1 MKEIDYILKKSD
13 LEKRASERVKIEEVF
28 KNGKNYNTTIN
39 FLRKQH
45 FLPHQNIQDLIS
57 FQKDEQYP
65 IGYIMVNR
73 SNIVVGFVGTWF
85 SKRRINSRENIFCNI
100 HSWIVEQEYRLYSF
114 YLISLLDK
122 KNIDLNALTPLES
135 LKGLLLKFGFKKR
148 EIFYKIILNIK
159 FFKFSKKNYEI
170 IKDKDDIEKRLDK
183 INLDIYNF
191 YSNKIYKNFLIKNTK
206 EKKDIFVVGCLLRK
220 KGLKIFNF
228 FYVSDKD
235 YFRKNWDIIAN
246 IVSNELNVYFFS
258 EYILKDNQNIF
269 PDKIFLSKIKK
280 KEIYVKSK
288 NEICNLDLLNSD
300 LVI

>member
-1 MKEIDYILKKSD
+1 MRKIDHTFKISD
-13 LEKRASERVKIEEVF
+13 LDKRASKKLSIEEVF
-28 KNGKNYNTTIN
+28 KYGKNYDSAIN
-39 FLRKQH
+39 FLKKQI
-45 FLPHQNIQDLIS
+45 FLPYQNIENLIS
-57 FQKDEQYP
+57 FQKNEKYP
-65 IGYIMVNR
+65 IGYMMLNR
-73 SNIVVGFVGTWF
+73 NNAVVGFVGTWF
-85 SKRRINSRENIFCNI
+85 SERKIKDYASVFCNI
-100 HSWIVEQEYRLYSF
+100 HSWIVQQEYRLYSF
-114 YLISLLDK
+114 YLISLLNK
-122 KNIDLNALTPLES
+122 KNINLTAFTPVES
-135 LKGLLLKFGFKKR
+135 LKGLLLKFGFGKK

-159 FFKFSKKNYEI
+159 LFKSSKKNYEI

-258 EYILKDNQNIF
+258 EYVLKDNQNIF